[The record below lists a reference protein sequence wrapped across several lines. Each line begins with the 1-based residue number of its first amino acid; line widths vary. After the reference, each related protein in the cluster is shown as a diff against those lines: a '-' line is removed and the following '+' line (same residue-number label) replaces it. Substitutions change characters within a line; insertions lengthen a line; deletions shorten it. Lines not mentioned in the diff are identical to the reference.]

1 LGQSVIKGGC
11 RYLNLGRKSLNH
23 PILNLPCFIRPDRV
37 YHVTVMPCY
46 DKKLEASRKDFYN
59 EVYATRDVDCVLT
72 TGELELMMRDK
83 GWDLRNPVPGED
95 AELSPTSSSFWIP
108 DLLQH
113 PGSSSGSYLQ
123 HLIDELSSEIP
134 NPSLSS
140 RRIRSAD
147 YEEYTLTNADTGEI
161 VFKGA
166 KCFGFRNLQNVVRK
180 VGKEQ
185 GLSVGR
191 GAAAGRMIGGRNK
204 SSEGP
209 SLRAIARRRAAGD
222 TTPGTG
228 AQEVANVERG
238 YDYVEVMAC
247 PGGCVNG
254 GGQIKPPSRHLT
266 PLVDDEGYTRDWETN
281 GVRLDGQGNSA
292 IPSTPPVRSG
302 DDVMGASER
311 WGDKEWVKR
320 VEAAYWNVLPT
331 PPPSPP
337 LSVVYSSITA
347 EDPSPMVVADKL
359 ATKVLEE
366 ICGGQDAQRTALLRT
381 QYRAVESDVVG
392 LAVKW

>member
-1 LGQSVIKGGC
+1 
-11 RYLNLGRKSLNH
+11 
-23 PILNLPCFIRPDRV
+23 
-37 YHVTVMPCY
+37 MPCY
-46 DKKLEASRKDFYN
+46 DKKLEASRKDFYD

-83 GWDLRNPVPGED
+83 GWDLRSPVPGED
-95 AELSPTSSSFWIP
+95 DEPSTSSSSLWIP

-123 HLIDELSSEIP
+123 RLIDELSSEIP

-147 YEEYTLTNADTGEI
+147 YEEYVLTNVDTGEI

-166 KCFGFRNLQNVVRK
+166 KCFGFRNLQNIVRK

-185 GLSVGR
+185 GLSIGR
-191 GAAAGRMIGGRNK
+191 GAAAGRMVVGRNK
-204 SSEGP
+204 GRSGP
-209 SLRAIARRRAAGD
+209 SLRTLARRRATGDASTGTETQEIAGI
-222 TTPGTG
+222 
-228 AQEVANVERG
+228 ERG

-254 GGQIKPPSRHLT
+254 GGQIKPPSRRLEA
-266 PLVDDEGYTRDWETN
+266 LVDEEGYTRDWETN
-281 GVRLDGQGNSA
+281 GVRLEDQVDSV
-292 IPSTPPVRSG
+292 IPNANAAPLRQG
-302 DDVMGASER
+302 DDAMGASER
-311 WGDKEWVKR
+311 WGDKEWVKK
-320 VEAAYWNVLPT
+320 VEAAYWNVFPTPT

-337 LSVVYSSITA
+337 PSILSLSSITT
-347 EDPSPMVVADKL
+347 EDTSSPMVLADNFAL
-359 ATKVLEE
+359 RVLEE
-366 ICGGQDAQRTALLRT
+366 MCGGQEARQATLLRT